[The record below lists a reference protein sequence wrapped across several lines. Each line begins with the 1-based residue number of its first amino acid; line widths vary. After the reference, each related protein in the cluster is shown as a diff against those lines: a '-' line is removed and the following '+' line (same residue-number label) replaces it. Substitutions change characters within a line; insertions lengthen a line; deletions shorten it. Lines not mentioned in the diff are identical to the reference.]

1 MYLKKIKINN
11 TLGFI
16 SLSFALIISASLNDF
31 QAVENYRIN
40 NNVKNANPTILTLRE
55 FDRYNPKIPSSAVKI
70 SEITQAQPYLKL
82 WLSIAAIVA
91 SIVSL
96 KLSIDEENNADLI
109 AYKEANEQDKAKV
122 DIDFDRALYDHKA
135 KAETEIKVLELHE
148 ELLNNAKYKQILK
161 QRINLENGIGDDDEV
176 EDNTHLFTETETE
189 TIYYFSDDDIAS
201 IKKQMAEGKSIKF
214 ILEQFKPNFN
224 SSHPNWDT
232 IKGELVKKLQQ
243 GK

>member
-1 MYLKKIKINN
+1 MYLRKFKINN

-31 QAVENYRIN
+31 QAVENYRIDN
-40 NNVKNANPTILTLRE
+40 QVKNANPTILTLRE
-55 FDRYNPKIPSSAVKI
+55 FDRYNPKIPTSAVKI

-82 WLSIAAIVA
+82 WLSLAAIVA

-161 QRINLENGIGDDDEV
+161 QRINLENGIGDSEDEV
-176 EDNTHLFTETETE
+176 EDNTYLFTETE

-214 ILEQFKPNFN
+214 ILEQLKPNFN
-224 SSHPNWDT
+224 SSNPNWDT